1 MMAGGFN
8 LPACSPMK
16 SLPRSLPAFACALLS
31 MVPALT
37 RAGDPPELADAVRF
51 AKLIRQ
57 DWKPAF
63 EDPCTGDWKQKW
75 TLDGEIATV
84 TNTKSGM
91 ELKAGP
97 EARNDAHHAVLWTK
111 DSFKGDVKIE
121 YTYTPTDEHFQF
133 VTILYIQATGSG
145 KEGFDADISKW
156 ADFRKAPSMRSY
168 YNNMN
173 LYHISYNAYGAE
185 KAAGK
190 DYIRGRRYMGTKKLK
205 GTELDNEYHETGFFK
220 PGVPHQI
227 TVIKRDKEVFMHIQ
241 ADGKEKLCHFV
252 NSKFPAVTE
261 GRIGLRHMFTR
272 SARYKDFKVSTLR

>member
-1 MMAGGFN
+1 MNRLSTAI
-8 LPACSPMK
+8 LYTLLALIPATAWAEK
-16 SLPRSLPAFACALLS
+16 L
-31 MVPALT
+31 
-37 RAGDPPELADAVRF
+37 GEIDHAVKF
-51 AKLIRQ
+51 AKLDRQ
-57 DWKPAF
+57 DWKPVF
-63 EDPCTGDWKQKW
+63 EDSCTEDWKEKW

-84 TNTKSGM
+84 TNTEKGM

-111 DSFKGDVKIE
+111 ESFRGDVKIE

-145 KEGFDADISKW
+145 KEGFDKDISKW
-156 ADFRKAPSMRSY
+156 ADLRKVPSMRSY

-173 LYHISYNAYGAE
+173 LYHISYNAYGT
-185 KAAGK
+185 KAAEPGK

-227 TVIKRDKEVFMHIQ
+227 TVIKRDKEVFMQIKTE
-241 ADGKEKLCHFV
+241 GKEKHCHFV